1 MRNRISL
8 LTIAASAVIS
18 SQAFADG
25 FSTTPTA
32 EQDASYN
39 FFSFENKSSIYCSNS
54 GNYITGTIPLI
65 SSYNSAEIKPN
76 DLSNYGR
83 STADGKLYKVIMTVN
98 SDGSRYFPVFTPE
111 EVKLMGGTM
120 DGTLAETCK
129 SVDYTRPLAFGY
141 DAYGVEY
148 CPKGWTVGGVEGA
161 YDSRWGT
168 VPIWSQSDKNGN
180 VTEFI
185 KDGKTGAL
193 TPFNMT
199 DYPSLFE
206 DPDYALPGSV
216 IDEYHGEW
224 DAESQQACA
233 PVRTTK
239 IVTETRTQACGVG
252 ETGLKTETRTVKVV
266 SESGVEVSREAT
278 SDWTVADSSCAATT
292 PEPQPVPE
300 QPEPEPTWA
309 SIGTASVSFTCQA
322 GQTVGGLFGA
332 GNVRQGTLNVYQKG
346 SEYVLKGQ
354 ADAFKPV
361 AASID
366 ASGVITLTGVA
377 ESDIE
382 SYGKWLSGSEAACA
396 EPTQFQPVDDYKTDT
411 VTCAEAQVGHVTYA
425 YNRHYEINNATGE
438 TRNDTGW
445 LQSVQENTC
454 KDLEDALLEE
464 KETSH
469 EEACPNGQA
478 GTVIVTGKT
487 VTYGLSGSK
496 FIETSRTENCVA
508 DIDTFDKETKT
519 EACPTGQTGSIE
531 LYRIKAKK
539 TDGSTIYPYG
549 EEYVQ
554 SQNTCVSATALPDST
569 TGGAVAAKGLL
580 SNQTVKASDTASID
594 RLISYLGVVTDVD
607 RSIDYKLN
615 IVLDSFSKANIAKL
629 ETVSAKW
636 KQVSGSKVIL
646 SDAPHFADAYA
657 GFGGITQSNASSYV
671 INSAIYVEG
680 SFKVSAK
687 KVGGLKGSQAVSFT
701 VPFAKIAQ

>member
-1 MRNRISL
+1 MRNKLSL
-8 LTIAASAVIS
+8 LAIAISAVFS

-25 FSTTPTA
+25 FDSVPTPESA
-32 EQDASYN
+32 RGDYS
-39 FFSFENKSSIYCSNS
+39 FSFSNQIYVSCQ
-54 GNYITGTIPLI
+54 GGITVKGEIPLQTWVHWDGAV
-65 SSYNSAEIKPN
+65 STNTYYGVEQGT
-76 DLSNYGR
+76 SNF
-83 STADGKLYKVIMTVN
+83 YKVLMVQ
-98 SDGSRYFPVFTPE
+98 GGAYFPNFTPE
-111 EVKLMGGTM
+111 ETRRMGGTVENVN
-120 DGTLAETCK
+120 GVVCESPNYYQKPSYA
-129 SVDYTRPLAFGY
+129 Y
-141 DAYGVEY
+141 DIWGVEH
-148 CPKGWTVGGVEGA
+148 CPSGQTVGGVEGGYTA
-161 YDSRWGT
+161 RWGS
-168 VPIWSQSDKNGN
+168 VPVYFGMSKEGVGTSYLYDKQ
-180 VTEFI
+180 T
-185 KDGKTGAL
+185 KAL
-193 TPFNMT
+193 TPFNYD
-199 DYPSLFE
+199 DYPSLNE

-216 IDEYHGEW
+216 IDEHHGEW
-224 DAESQQACA
+224 DADSQQACA
-233 PVRTTK
+233 PVRTST
-239 IVTETRTQACGVG
+239 IVTETRAQACEVG
-252 ETGLKTETRTVKVV
+252 ESGSRTESRTVKVT
-266 SESGVEVSREAT
+266 SEGGTEVAREAI
-278 SDWTVADSSCAATT
+278 SDWTVSESTCVAMA
-292 PEPQPVPE
+292 PEPQPEPE
-300 QPEPEPTWA
+300 QPEPEPAWA
-309 SIGTASVSFTCQA
+309 SIGAASVSFTCPA

-332 GNVRQGTLNVYQKG
+332 GSVRQGTLNVYQKG
-346 SEYVLKGQ
+346 SEYGLKGQ
-354 ADAFKPV
+354 EDTFKPV
-361 AASID
+361 AAAVD
-366 ASGVITLTGVA
+366 ANGVITLTGVA
-377 ESDIE
+377 ESDVD

-396 EPTQFQPVDDYKTDT
+396 EPTQFQPVDDYKTET

-425 YNRHYEINNATGE
+425 YNRRYEINNATGE

-464 KETSH
+464 KETSL

-508 DIDTFDKETKT
+508 DIDTFDKETQT

-554 SQNTCVSATALPDST
+554 SQNTCVSATVQPDST
-569 TGGAVAAKGLL
+569 TGSAVAAKGLL
-580 SNQTVKASDTASID
+580 SNQTIKASDTTSID
-594 RLISYLGVVTDVD
+594 RLISYLDVVTDVD

-636 KQVSGSKVIL
+636 KQVSEGKVIL

-657 GFGGITQSNASSYV
+657 GFGGITQANASSYV